1 MKITCFMMM
10 SLDGR
15 IDCAMTEKINGSK
28 EYYEVLDD
36 YSFDSY
42 LTGKVTAKMHYASG
56 DYIAKDKKEVGRES
70 VFISNNSKHY
80 AIITDTYGSLKWD
93 SNKIDNDDLLIVLS
107 ENASLEYLNYLCGLN
122 ISYIVAGKDKIDLNR
137 VVTILEERFDIKSLG
152 ILGGGNI
159 NGAFLECSLI
169 DEVSVIIGPG
179 IDGRG
184 GMTSLFD
191 GINIHSD
198 VYNLKLKDLK
208 KYNDDAVLLKYDV
221 LK

>member
-28 EYYEVLDD
+28 EYYDILAD
-36 YSFDSY
+36 YNFDSY

-56 DYIAKDKKEVGRES
+56 DYLPNDKKSIGCEDVYITG
-70 VFISNNSKHY
+70 NKKHY
-80 AIITDTYGSLKWD
+80 AIITDTIGSLKWD
-93 SNKIDNDDLLIVLS
+93 SNKIDNDELLIILS
-107 ENASLEYLNYLCGLN
+107 QKASIEYLNYLKSLN
-122 ISYIVAGKDKIDLNR
+122 ISYIACGKDKIDLKR
-137 VVTILEERFDIKSLG
+137 AMTILNDKFNINSLG

-159 NGAFLECSLI
+159 NGSFLENGLI
-169 DEVSVIIGPG
+169 DEVCVLIGPG

-191 GINIHSD
+191 GININSD

-208 KYNDDAVLLKYDV
+208 KYNDDAIMVKYDV